1 MQTLILAKTHL
12 TPPLV
17 GFVSM
22 ENKCTYVTRFSKK
35 NLNAFSFVAKGGL
48 ISESFYFGSFLQKI
62 CQISF
67 LIIFP

>member
-1 MQTLILAKTHL
+1 MQTLILAKSINMTHL

-35 NLNAFSFVAKGGL
+35 KFNAFSFVAKGGL
-48 ISESFYFGSFLQKI
+48 ISESFFFGSILKKGVK
-62 CQISF
+62 S
-67 LIIFP
+67 LP